1 MSDREKSVEPF
12 SLARWSR
19 RKHDA
24 VRADERRDVQAPAP
38 AEVTRD
44 PLPAAAPVAKPT
56 STDAGATAEVAPPLP
71 PIDSLTFD
79 SDFSV
84 FMRPDVDPSLRR
96 QALKK
101 LLSDPRFNVMDGL
114 DVYID
119 DYTKTEPITPE
130 MLSRLEHAKRVLFPP
145 KTRVNEQGFVEDV
158 PEAIEE
164 TSVRANEIAAPKS
177 DAALPEDGG
186 ATPAVL
192 PSTPP
197 ESSLD
202 AGATADGGHA
212 PTESASERAGL
223 ETRTAPKAPS
233 R

>member
-1 MSDREKSVEPF
+1 MTDREKPVESFSV
-12 SLARWSR
+12 ARWSR
-19 RKHDA
+19 RKRDA
-24 VRADERRDVQAPAP
+24 VRADERRDVQAPGP

-44 PLPAAAPVAKPT
+44 TLPAAAPVAKPT
-56 STDAGATAEVAPPLP
+56 TTDAIADVAPPLP
-71 PIDSLTFD
+71 PVDSLTFD

-119 DYTKTEPITPE
+119 DYTKMEPITPE

-145 KTRVNEQGFVEDV
+145 KTRVNATE
-158 PEAIEE
+158 IE
-164 TSVRANEIAAPKS
+164 APKS
-177 DAALPEDGG
+177 DAALPEDRG
-186 ATPAVL
+186 APPAAL
-192 PSTPP
+192 PNTPP

-202 AGATADGGHA
+202 AGATADDANA
-212 PTESASERAGL
+212 PAEPSSERAGL
-223 ETRTAPKAPS
+223 ETRRAPKAS
-233 R
+233 ST

>member
-1 MSDREKSVEPF
+1 MTDREKPVESFSV
-12 SLARWSR
+12 ARWSR
-19 RKHDA
+19 RKRDA
-24 VRADERRDVQAPAP
+24 VRADERRDVQAPGP

-44 PLPAAAPVAKPT
+44 TLPAAAPVAKPT
-56 STDAGATAEVAPPLP
+56 TTDAIADVAPPLP
-71 PIDSLTFD
+71 PVDSLTFD

-119 DYTKTEPITPE
+119 DYTKMEPITPE

-145 KTRVNEQGFVEDV
+145 KTRVNAQGFVEDV
-158 PEAIEE
+158 PETIEE
-164 TSVRANEIAAPKS
+164 TSARATEIEAPKS
-177 DAALPEDGG
+177 DAALPEDRG
-186 ATPAVL
+186 APPAAL
-192 PSTPP
+192 PNTPP

-202 AGATADGGHA
+202 AGATADDANA
-212 PTESASERAGL
+212 PAEPSSERAGL
-223 ETRTAPKAPS
+223 ETRRAPKAS
-233 R
+233 ST